1 MKDRKLNLQ
10 SAVAM
15 LFIFILVAAAV
26 TTVFGQEKKEKTKV
40 IQLRVTEDEDGNV
53 KSVDTTFVMNSEN
66 GFNYSWNADM
76 NRIGDSLNVTFDIF
90 EEDFG
95 HISIDSIMKRFEVSI
110 DGNTMM
116 FFDAEMDKAME
127 ELDQKLKDI
136 NDEFMNHDSIVKVIV
151 KKIDAENDS
160 LEKNFRFKTSDG
172 EDGYIF
178 ITSDGEKI
186 EIDGD
191 GETKVI
197 RLKGSESD
205 MIWTNDTIIE
215 GGNTKIIIK
224 TDRDGDELKQMIQYI
239 AVEKDGDDVKTNVK
253 KDTHVKVIKRTGDE
267 KVWTDGEG
275 NTHKLNDG
283 EHRFISAEDASE
295 GDLKDAGIKGKSRT
309 LEVENLKFSPNPSNG
324 KFNLSFT
331 LKEKKKVTINIYDLN
346 GNLVYNETLKDFQG
360 EYNKEIDISKEESG
374 AFFLQIV
381 QGMYDLIKK
390 IIIQ

>member
-26 TTVFGQEKKEKTKV
+26 TTVFGQQKKEKTKV
-40 IQLRVTEDEDGNV
+40 IQLRITEDENGNV
-53 KSVDTTFVMNSEN
+53 KSIDTTFVMDSEA
-66 GFNYSWNADM
+66 GFNYSWNANM
-76 NRIGDSLNVTFDIF
+76 NRIGDSMNVAYDFFGDDFD
-90 EEDFG
+90 
-95 HISIDSIMKRFEVSI
+95 HINIDSLMKNIQVTI

-127 ELDQKLKDI
+127 ELDQKLEDI
-136 NDEFMNHDSIVKVIV
+136 NYEFMNHDSIVKVIV
-151 KKIDAENDS
+151 KKNDAENDS
-160 LEKNFRFKTSDG
+160 LEKNFLFKTSDG
-172 EDGYIF
+172 ENGYIF

-197 RLKGSESD
+197 RLKGSEPG
-205 MIWTNDTIIE
+205 MIYTNDTIIKD
-215 GGNTKIIIK
+215 GNTKIIIK
-224 TDRDGDELKQMIQYI
+224 TDQDDNELKQVIEYI
-239 AVEKDGDDVKTNVK
+239 SVEKDGNGVETEIEKN
-253 KDTHVKVIKRTGDE
+253 THVKVIKLTGDE
-267 KVWTDGEG
+267 KVWTDDEG
-275 NTHKLNDG
+275 NIHKLDG
-283 EHRFISAEDASE
+283 SDYQFISTEDPNE
-295 GDLKDAGIKGKSRT
+295 DDLKDAGIKTKNRA

-331 LKEKKKVTINIYDLN
+331 LKEKKKLTINIYDLN
-346 GNLVYNETLKDFQG
+346 GNLVYTETLKDFQG
-360 EYNKEIDISKEESG
+360 EYNREIDISKEESG
-374 AFFLQIV
+374 PFFLQIV